1 MTYQEMKMIM
11 RSNARLV
18 KGLVNL
24 LVDDA
29 EQMCIDVDDF
39 DLFSLEEALQE
50 GKRTAQ
56 SLLSVI
62 EELERDLLLVKRN
75 A

>member
-29 EQMCIDVDDF
+29 DQMCIDTEDF
-39 DLFSLEEALQE
+39 DLFSLEEAVFE

-56 SLLSVI
+56 NLLSTI
-62 EELERDLLLVKRN
+62 DELERNLLLAKRN